1 MSSLDIAEP
10 GWAGRRRQDGGRPWP
25 DWADDATDLAEPRQ
39 PRRRPAQAYLTCP
52 GRDADFLA
60 EILAGESDS
69 PCSRLADG
77 WPMAGPWRPT
87 HWPGP
92 LGPGH
97 GEPRRA
103 QASPAGW
110 PRLPGRADIA
120 HWRRRGVTAHTRY
133 AHLSVSVFFK
143 RPARIAR
150 LRGSAALTARRHLS
164 NALSACL
171 FGRRT
176 ALTLTPRRS
185 TFCSALSRPTSLRA
199 SGLQS

>member
-1 MSSLDIAEP
+1 MLEACRWLAHGWSMAPDSLAR
-10 GWAGRRRQDGGRPWP
+10 AAR
-25 DWADDATDLAEPRQ
+25 
-39 PRRRPAQAYLTCP
+39 
-52 GRDADFLA
+52 
-60 EILAGESDS
+60 
-69 PCSRLADG
+69 
-77 WPMAGPWRPT
+77 AGPW
-87 HWPGP
+87 
-92 LGPGH
+92 
-97 GEPRRA
+97 RA

-164 NALSACL
+164 NVLSACL

-199 SGLQS
+199 SGLQSQSMHRHTGEPARPAPASPMLGGEHRKNRELTLAWAPLGPTACPLHARAHPWLLAARP